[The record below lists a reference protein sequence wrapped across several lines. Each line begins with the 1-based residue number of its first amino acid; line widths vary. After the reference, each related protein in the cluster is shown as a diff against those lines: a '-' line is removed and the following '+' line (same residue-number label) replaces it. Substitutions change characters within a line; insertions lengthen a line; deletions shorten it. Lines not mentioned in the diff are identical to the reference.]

1 MDGIYREL
9 ALDEIPWNMEEP
21 PELLVELVE
30 SGRVLPCD
38 AVDLGCGAGNYA
50 VWLVSKGFRMTGI
63 DISPAAVELAGRL
76 AAEKGVT
83 CRFLAEDWLEDVGKL
98 ERSFDFAYDWEVL
111 HHVFPKDREKYVD
124 NVFRALRPGG
134 IYFSVCFSEEDPD
147 FGGEGK
153 YRKTRLGTT
162 LYFSSEVELRNLFE
176 SHFHIHQLGTSEIM
190 GKYKPHRAVVAFMER
205 RCL

>member
-1 MDGIYREL
+1 MDSIYRDL
-9 ALDEIPWNMEEP
+9 TLDEVPWNMETP

-50 VWLVSKGFRMTGI
+50 VWLASKGFRMTGI

-76 AAEKGVT
+76 AAENGVT
-83 CRFLAEDWLEDVGKL
+83 CRFVATDWLEDVAKF
-98 ERSFDFAYDWEVL
+98 EESFDFAYDWEVL
-111 HHVFPKDREKYVD
+111 HHVFPEDREKYVRH
-124 NVFRALRPGG
+124 VYHALRPGG
-134 IYFSVCFSEEDPD
+134 RYFSVCFSEEDG

-162 LYFSSEVELRNLFE
+162 LYFSSETELRKLFE
-176 SHFHIHQLGTSEIM
+176 PHFHFHELRTREIA
-190 GKYKPHRAVVAFMER
+190 GKFKPHMAVVAFMER
-205 RCL
+205 R